1 MIKFFKCGK
10 NLQLKILCVV
20 KVCSMCGSIVLYR
33 PIPAYTG
40 LYRPTSSYT
49 GLHRPTSS
57 YIGLY
62 RPIPP
67 YINPL
72 SSHVFFTL
80 KKFLIFDCAWTIAQ
94 YKTFHELKI
103 AVKHCNVS
111 LKKADFLH
119 TFPIHFLLVF
129 DLKRAFVFAQYKT
142 FHQLKFAVKHD
153 KFQFKICRLS
163 LQLIFLKC

>member
-1 MIKFFKCGK
+1 MCSKS
-10 NLQLKILCVV
+10 LQYVWFHRPIPTYT
-20 KVCSMCGSIVLYR
+20 GLYR
-33 PIPAYTG
+33 PIPAYIV
-40 LYRPTSSYT
+40 LYRPTSTYIV
-49 GLHRPTSS
+49 LH
-57 YIGLY
+57 

-72 SSHVFFTL
+72 SSHYVFFTL

-94 YKTFHELKI
+94 HKTFHELKI